1 MMPYDNDE
9 MPFRS
14 VPGYEWDP
22 AGGIRPIRVPVA
34 DQPVD
39 ASEAEYAVRQLLFF
53 IGEDVERD
61 GLRDTPK
68 RVAKAL
74 AELTAGYQVDIAKLL
89 SVTFAEHHDQL
100 IVVTPIPFESL
111 CEHHM
116 LPFHGVAHV
125 GYIPSAGIVGLSKI
139 ARLVDAYARRL
150 QVQERLTTQIADALN
165 DHLHPVAVGVLI
177 EATHTCMSMRG
188 ARRQANMVTSKLT
201 GMLRERPDLRSE
213 FFGLCHR
220 ATP

>member
-1 MMPYDNDE
+1 MD
-9 MPFRS
+9 R
-14 VPGYEWDP
+14 G
-22 AGGIRPIRVPVA
+22 PITDA
-34 DQPVD
+34 D
-39 ASEAEYAVRQLLFF
+39 ATYAVTTLLRY
-53 IGEDVERD
+53 IGEDSQRD
-61 GLRDTPK
+61 GLLDTPQ

-74 AELTAGYQVDIAKLL
+74 LELTAGYTVDVGKLL
-89 SVTFAEHHDQL
+89 AVTFDEHHDQL

-111 CEHHM
+111 CEHHL

-125 GYIPSAGIVGLSKI
+125 GYLPSGGIVGLSKI

-165 DHLHPVAVGVLI
+165 EHLQPLAVGVLI

-188 ARRQANMVTSKLT
+188 ARRQASMVTSKLT
-201 GMLRERPDLRSE
+201 GFLRERPDLRSE
-213 FFGLCHR
+213 FFQLCHR